1 MKRSILESYAGS
13 TVLALGAHPDD
24 VEMGMGGSVAR
35 LVTLGAQVVVAVV
48 CAPSQLETRR
58 REAQA
63 ACDVLGARFHLICE
77 RQACR
82 VEDMRAHELV
92 ARLDELVK
100 EYRPAALF
108 SHGAADHHRD
118 HRLVFEA
125 FKASL
130 RLGAMDGYCYQP
142 CSCRPGPTAFQ
153 PQAFVDIGPTLEL
166 KMAAVGAHRSQFQ
179 ARGLSTDFLRDVA
192 RFYGYQAG
200 VTYAEGLDVVQL
212 ALG

>member
-1 MKRSILESYAGS
+1 MKRCMLESYAGC

-35 LVTLGAQVVVAVV
+35 LTQAGARVIVAVV
-48 CAPSQLETRR
+48 CAPSQLEIRR

-63 ACDVLGARFHLICE
+63 ACDVLGATFHLIYE
-77 RQACR
+77 RTCR
-82 VEDMRAHELV
+82 VEDMRGHELV
-92 ARLDELVK
+92 ARLDELV
-100 EYRPAALF
+100 EEHRPAAVF
-108 SHGAADHHRD
+108 SHGASDDHRD

-130 RLGAMDGYCYQP
+130 RLGAMDAYCYQP
-142 CSCRPGPTAFQ
+142 CSCRPGPAAFE
-153 PQAFVDIGPTLEL
+153 PQAYVDIGATLDL

-179 ARGLSTDFLRDVA
+179 ARGLGTEFLRDVA

-200 VTYAEGLDVVQL
+200 VTYAEGLKVVQL